1 MNKCQKDSI
10 FTFSYEKK
18 LKCVHQNQNST
29 YLKDIQYCKTIKG
42 KERTPSLTAK
52 RPNNRV
58 TPSTVG
64 KAQITFNPFLMKLL

>member
-1 MNKCQKDSI
+1 M
-10 FTFSYEKK
+10 YK

-64 KAQITFNPFLMKLL
+64 KAQITFNPSDEIIINRYEYYEHIII